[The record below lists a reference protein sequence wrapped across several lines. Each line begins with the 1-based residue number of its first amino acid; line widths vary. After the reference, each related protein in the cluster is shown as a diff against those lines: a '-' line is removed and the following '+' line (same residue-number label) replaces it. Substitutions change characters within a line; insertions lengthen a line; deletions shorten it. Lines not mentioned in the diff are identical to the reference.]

1 MRTLRIGPH
10 MARNKKVSISI
21 RTTSEIK
28 ELMRLGAERECRSI
42 ASMIEAL
49 VVNYARQHKLMPGPS
64 TTAFTSNQDNAVLE
78 SALTVADRGTLKN
91 EV

>member
-1 MRTLRIGPH
+1 

-28 ELMRLGAERECRSI
+28 ELMRLGAERERRSI

-49 VVNYARQHKLMPGPS
+49 VVNYARQHNLMPVTS
-64 TTAFTSNQDNAVLE
+64 TAAYTPNQDSTVPV
-78 SALTVADRGTLKN
+78 SALAVVERADN

>member
-1 MRTLRIGPH
+1 MRTLRIGTH

-21 RTTSEIK
+21 RTTAEIK
-28 ELMRLGAERECRSI
+28 ELMRLSAERECRSI

-49 VVNYARQHKLMPGPS
+49 VVNYARQHKLMPVPS
-64 TTAFTSNQDNAVLE
+64 ATAFTSDQGNSV
-78 SALTVADRGTLKN
+78 ALRIKGALKD

>member
-1 MRTLRIGPH
+1 

-21 RTTSEIK
+21 RTTPEIK

-49 VVNYARQHKLMPGPS
+49 VVNYARQHKVMPVPS
-64 TTAFTSNQDNAVLE
+64 ATDFTSNRDNTVLE
-78 SALTVADRGTLKN
+78 SALTVGDKRIS
-91 EV
+91 E